1 MRGERFL
8 FLHPKMDDLMEQI
21 NDQLDVISER
31 LITLDG
37 SPYSTLEEFFTNSKL
52 EEEKGSWNKTIDEQI
67 DYLLEGY
74 NYLVSTYEEGLKLQ
88 ERKAMTVQ
96 RIFLLVLNQS

>member
-1 MRGERFL
+1 MVADLSVFSVRIHQVHWYMRGERFL

-37 SPYSTLEEFFTNSKL
+37 SPYSTLEEFL
-52 EEEKGSWNKTIDEQI
+52 QI
-67 DYLLEGY
+67 P
-74 NYLVSTYEEGLKLQ
+74 N
-88 ERKAMTVQ
+88 
-96 RIFLLVLNQS
+96 